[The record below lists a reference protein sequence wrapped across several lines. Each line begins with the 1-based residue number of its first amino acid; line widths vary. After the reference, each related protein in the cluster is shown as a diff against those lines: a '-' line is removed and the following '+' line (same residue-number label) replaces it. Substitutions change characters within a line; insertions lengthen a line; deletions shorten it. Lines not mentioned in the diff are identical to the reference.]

1 MGRRRRRRPDPG
13 PSAAEAAAEARRQA
27 QRDADAMRAAN
38 EKNMALMQAKLD
50 AVQKASAYSPNMKIA
65 STQGDLGKGLSRTA
79 SNKKKKRAMRTRD
92 TRIALDP
99 SATGAATGS
108 GQVNV

>member
-1 MGRRRRRRPDPG
+1 MGRRRRRAPDPG
-13 PSAAEAAAEARRQA
+13 PSAEEASRAAREQAARDAAA
-27 QRDADAMRAAN
+27 MRSEN
-38 EKNMALMQAKLD
+38 ERNMAVMQAKLD
-50 AVQKASAYSPNMKIA
+50 AVQKASAYSPNMRIA

-79 SNKKKKRAMRTRD
+79 SNRKKKRAMRTRD

>member
-1 MGRRRRRRPDPG
+1 MGRRRRRAPDPG
-13 PSAAEAAAEARRQA
+13 PSAEEAARAAREQA
-27 QRDADAMRAAN
+27 ARDAAAMRAEN
-38 EKNMALMQAKLD
+38 EKNMAIMQTKLD

-65 STQGDLGKGLSRTA
+65 STQGDVGKGLGRTA

-92 TRIALDP
+92 TRIKLEP
-99 SATGAATGS
+99 SPTGAAVGS

>member
-13 PSAAEAAAEARRQA
+13 PSAEEASRAARDQA
-27 QRDADAMRAAN
+27 ARDAAAMRAEN
-38 EKNMALMQAKLD
+38 EKNMAIMQTKLD

-65 STQGDLGKGLSRTA
+65 STQGDVGKGLGRAA
-79 SNKKKKRAMRTRD
+79 SNTKKKRAMRTRD

-99 SATGAATGS
+99 SATGADTGS

>member
-27 QRDADAMRAAN
+27 QLDTDAMRLRN
-38 EKNMALMQAKLD
+38 EKNMAVMQAQLD
-50 AVQKASAYSPNMKIA
+50 AVKKASAYSPNMKIA
-65 STQGDLGKGLSRTA
+65 STQGDVKQGLSR
-79 SNKKKKRAMRTRD
+79 KKLTEKKARATKTRD
-92 TRIALDP
+92 TQIALDP
-99 SATGAATGS
+99 NAKIGRPP